1 MHRALADLHEQ
12 FHFDVRQIEYT
23 HLATYRGDI
32 LVEHDVTLDLYH
44 QILRRKRSLSNLW
57 NFLRWRRFELMVV
70 PKFARVVTMS
80 QKDAVLL
87 GAGRATRIIENGVDT
102 DRFQPEPETPGQ
114 RLLFVGSFRH
124 FPNVE
129 AYRFFTEKVWP
140 QLSKQFPAMTLTVV
154 AGPDHL
160 LHWQQFTRTHAPA
173 EDRSI
178 DLRGF
183 VADLRPI
190 YTAANLVIVPTTF
203 SAGTNVK
210 VLEAMAMER
219 AVVSTTSG
227 CAGLDLKH
235 RESIWVADTPA
246 DLPRPWPPDLATRS
260 PRARGRGCP
269 PYSRPH
275 L

>member
-1 MHRALADLHEQ
+1 
-12 FHFDVRQIEYT
+12 
-23 HLATYRGDI
+23 
-32 LVEHDVTLDLYH
+32 
-44 QILRRKRSLSNLW
+44 
-57 NFLRWRRFELMVV
+57 
-70 PKFARVVTMS
+70 MS

-102 DRFQPEPETPGQ
+102 DRFQPEPEMPGQ

-124 FPNVE
+124 FPNIE

-140 QLSKQFPAMTLTVV
+140 QLSTQFPAMTLTVV

-173 EDRSI
+173 EDRRI
-178 DLRGF
+178 DLQGF
-183 VADLRPI
+183 VADLRPL
-190 YTAANLVIVPTTF
+190 YVGANLVIVPTTF

-227 CAGLDLKH
+227 CSGLDLKH
-235 RESIWVADTPA
+235 RESIWVADS
-246 DLPRPWPPDLATRS
+246 PPDFAEAVALLISQPDLRAHIAAAARRIAVQTYDWKALGDKQRRLYRELLDLLAPAAASKGKRRRRVM
-260 PRARGRGCP
+260 P
-269 PYSRPH
+269 
-275 L
+275 